1 MKIRLYADTSVF
13 SAYYDERAPDR
24 KALTED
30 FWRGIAAFE
39 CSTSELAVT
48 ELEQIKDAALRQ
60 KMKALLADFRIHP
73 LIAEMHALADEYVR
87 AGAFTKLLL
96 NDALH
101 VAAATLTRQDVLIS
115 WNFKHLVNR
124 RRRAIVN
131 GVNAMQGLPALDILS
146 PPEV

>member
-1 MKIRLYADTSVF
+1 MKIHLYADTSVF

-24 KALTED
+24 KALTEE
-30 FWRGIAAFE
+30 FWRGIGAFE

-48 ELEQIKDAALRQ
+48 ELEQTKDAALRQ
-60 KMKALLADFRIHP
+60 KMQALLAGFRIHP
-73 LIAEMHALADEYVR
+73 LTPEMHALAENYLR

-96 NDALH
+96 NDSLH

-131 GVNAMQGLPALDILS
+131 SVNAVKGLPALDILS

>member
-24 KALTED
+24 KALTEE
-30 FWRGIAAFE
+30 FWRGIGAYE

-48 ELEQIKDAALRQ
+48 ELEQTKEAASRA
-60 KMKALLADFRIHP
+60 KMKALLTGFCIHP
-73 LIAEMHALADEYVR
+73 LTSEMHALAERYVR
-87 AGAFTKLLL
+87 VGAFSKLLI

-101 VAAATLTRQDVLIS
+101 VAAATLTRQDMLIS

>member
-1 MKIRLYADTSVF
+1 MKLRLYADTSVF
-13 SAYYDERAPDR
+13 SAYYDGRAPDR
-24 KALTED
+24 RALTEE
-30 FWRGIAAFE
+30 FWRGIQAYE
-39 CSTSELAVT
+39 CSTSELAVA
-48 ELEQIKDAALRQ
+48 ELEQTKDAALRA
-60 KMKALLADFRIHP
+60 KMKTLLTGFRIHP
-73 LIAEMHALADEYVR
+73 LTPEMHALAESYLQ

-101 VAAATLTRQDVLIS
+101 VAAATLTRQEVLIS

>member
-24 KALTED
+24 KALTEE
-30 FWRGIAAFE
+30 FWRGIETFE
-39 CSTSELAVT
+39 CSTSELAIT
-48 ELEQIKDAALRQ
+48 ELEQTKEATVRQ
-60 KMKALLADFRIHP
+60 KMRDLVASFRIHP
-73 LIAEMHALADEYVR
+73 LTPEMHVLAENYLR

-124 RRRAIVN
+124 RRRAMVN
-131 GVNAMQGLPALDILS
+131 SVNAMQGLPALDILS